1 MRSQLEQYIALIN
14 SSHSANINK
23 QFADAESLSR
33 KALEINPNSLEGW
46 YNFALALIGQK
57 KIKQAKQ
64 ALDKG
69 ISLSNQSA
77 DSQNSFGLELLRIG
91 EHKKAINAFLGA
103 IKTDSKYA
111 LAHANL
117 AIAYEELKDPS
128 ILPLAGKHYQK
139 ALELNPELSPCHINL
154 AHLYAQTSNTRKQIE
169 HLELAMSISPSDE
182 LLGKLI
188 HARMM
193 ACDWSKLPNE
203 LKKVASADKII
214 NPFDLLS
221 TGDDPEIE
229 LLRATNWAR
238 HLTPEQP
245 TTTRKVNHP
254 NLTRIRLAY
263 LSCNFYEHPVGRL
276 IANHIENHNKKRF
289 EIFSYSFSH
298 KTESKIL
305 ERIKKSSCHF
315 FDMHNKP
322 DQETIKKINS
332 DNIDIV
338 IDLMGYTHNSKSHIT
353 TRINAPI
360 KINFLGYPGT
370 MGMKGIDYIIGD
382 EILIPPKFQKFY
394 SEKIIYMPNCYQPQE
409 KITPPL
415 SIKQSQKNK
424 NFSILAINN
433 TYKISP
439 DCFESWMNILK
450 KAPNSTLTLLDNNEL
465 ARKNQIKEAERMG
478 VERNRLIFFRK
489 TKYQDYLKILSTAD
503 VFADT
508 FNYNAGA
515 TASDALRAGLPVV
528 TLQGKTYTARM
539 ASSILS
545 AANLGELIA
554 SEPTEYEKIILSL
567 YNNPEILS
575 KVRKKV
581 SRETPRTAL
590 WDSSRY
596 TADFEAAIEIAL
608 ARHSKNQPIDHI
620 YVTKSKTQ
628 HTNPET
634 IPV

>member
-1 MRSQLEQYIALIN
+1 MHSQLDQYVALIN

-64 ALDKG
+64 ALEKG
-69 ISLSNQSA
+69 IGLSNQSA
-77 DSQNSFGLELLRIG
+77 DSQNSFGVELLRIG
-91 EHKKAINAFLGA
+91 EYKKAINAFLGA

-111 LAHANL
+111 FAHANL

-128 ILPLAGKHYQK
+128 ILPLAGQHYQK
-139 ALELNPELSPCHINL
+139 ALELNSELSLCHINL
-154 AHLYAQTSNTRKQIE
+154 ARLYARTSNTRKQIE
-169 HLELAMSISPSDE
+169 HLELAMTITPSDE
-182 LLGKLI
+182 LLGQLI

-193 ACDWSKLPNE
+193 ACDWSKLPKE
-203 LKKVASADKII
+203 LKKVASADKVV

-238 HLTPEQP
+238 HLAPEHP
-245 TTTRKVNHP
+245 RTRKINRSNP
-254 NLTRIRLAY
+254 TRIRLAY

-289 EIFSYSFSH
+289 EIFSYSFSY

-305 ERIKKSSCHF
+305 KRIKKSSCHF
-315 FDMHNKP
+315 FDLHNKP
-322 DQETIKKINS
+322 DQEVVKKINS
-332 DNIDIV
+332 ANVDIV
-338 IDLMGYTHNSKSHIT
+338 IDLMGYTHNSKSHLI

-382 EILIPPKFQKFY
+382 EVLTPPKFQKFY

-409 KITPPL
+409 NFTPP
-415 SIKQSQKNK
+415 SQSNEAKKNK

-450 KAPNSTLTLLDNNEL
+450 KAPNSILTLLDNNEL
-465 ARKNQIKEAERMG
+465 ARNNLIKTAERMG
-478 VERNRLIFFRK
+478 IERNRLVFFKK
-489 TKYQDYLKILSTAD
+489 TKYQDYLKMLSTAD

-528 TLQGKTYTARM
+528 TLQGKTYAARM

-554 SEPTEYEKIILSL
+554 SEPTEYENIILGL

-581 SRETPRTAL
+581 STETPHTTL
-590 WDSSRY
+590 WDSNRY

-628 HTNPET
+628 HTNPEM